1 MIEYEF
7 EEYNSFE
14 NSDSRLSL
22 LDGLIR
28 LLEIRI
34 DELER
39 RISLLEEGA
48 R

>member
-1 MIEYEF
+1 MSEYETEDYKF
-7 EEYNSFE
+7 AEY
-14 NSDSRLSL
+14 SDSRFSL

-28 LLEIRI
+28 LLEIRVE
-34 DELER
+34 ELER